1 MDKTLLKQIILR
13 QQEFISSLSIID
25 RGVVFEQNVNYVLVG
40 MRRAGKSYLLYS
52 QIQKLV
58 ELGENIERMLFINF
72 EDERING
79 MQQGDLHLI
88 LEAYSE
94 LFEHQPIIFLDEIQ
108 NVKGWEHFARRLAD
122 EKYRVYITG
131 SNAQMLSKEMAGAL
145 GGRYMVKE
153 VFPFSFAEFLKYQ
166 GLNLTKNWLYESTKN
181 DVVRLFN
188 DYFYEGGLSEVFDV
202 VDKRSWLTSLYHK
215 VIYGDVALRMG
226 LKSDTTLRLIM
237 KKLAE
242 SVLQPMSIQ
251 RMKNIL
257 DSVGTRTTRETISQ
271 YISYLNDAYLTF
283 SISNINNSLSER
295 EGIKKH
301 YFFDNGILN
310 LFLSQSASKLLE
322 NLVAI
327 TLFKKFGAD
336 LYYYNQNVEV
346 DFIEKESG
354 LAMQVCYDLNDEET
368 KKREIKALVAINK
381 IFTLKDNIIVTRDT
395 RDEFVVNDIKIKV
408 IPIWEFLLSDL

>member
-58 ELGENIERMLFINF
+58 ALGENIERMLFINF

-215 VIYGDVALRMG
+215 VIYGDVALRIG

-327 TLFKKFGAD
+327 TLFKKFGGD

>member
-226 LKSDTTLRLIM
+226 LKSDITLRLIM

>member
-153 VFPFSFAEFLKYQ
+153 VFPFSFDEFLKYQ
-166 GLNLTKNWLYESTKN
+166 GLNLTKNWLYESTKK

-327 TLFKKFGAD
+327 TLFKKFGGD

-395 RDEFVVNDIKIKV
+395 RDEFVVNGIKIKV

>member
-215 VIYGDVALRMG
+215 VIYGDVVLRMG

>member
-79 MQQGDLHLI
+79 IQQGDLHLI

>member
-251 RMKNIL
+251 LMKNIL

-283 SISNINNSLSER
+283 SISNINNSLSGR

>member
-58 ELGENIERMLFINF
+58 ALGENIERMLFINF

-327 TLFKKFGAD
+327 TLFKKFGGD

>member
-166 GLNLTKNWLYESTKN
+166 GFNLTKNWLYESTKN

>member
-40 MRRAGKSYLLYS
+40 MRRAGKSYLLYF

-327 TLFKKFGAD
+327 TLFKKFGGD

>member
-25 RGVVFEQNVNYVLVG
+25 RGVVFDQNVNYVLVG

-283 SISNINNSLSER
+283 SISNINNSLSGR